1 MPFHWFFRL
10 LNMKRKIIHEQQTV
24 DFETGEI
31 KTITST
37 SLRGNEEVF
46 VMGRTTAGYEW
57 LKDLTALELKLLLVM
72 VDNKGRKDNTIPLA
86 DGKIQDIA
94 YSLGFSMKTVKNA
107 LRDLR
112 IKKLIKEI
120 SKGVY
125 LVNPLTFYSGG
136 SSNWK
141 NMYQEFEN
149 VTDRRY

>member
-1 MPFHWFFRL
+1 
-10 LNMKRKIIHEQQTV
+10 MKKRIIHEQQTV
-24 DFETGEI
+24 DLSTGEV
-31 KTITST
+31 TTVTTS
-37 SLRGNEEVF
+37 SLKGNDETF

-94 YSLGFSMKTVKNA
+94 LGLDFSTKTVKNA

-136 SSNWK
+136 SNNWK
-141 NMYQEFEN
+141 NMYQEYEN
-149 VTDRRY
+149 VPDRRYNCRQAR